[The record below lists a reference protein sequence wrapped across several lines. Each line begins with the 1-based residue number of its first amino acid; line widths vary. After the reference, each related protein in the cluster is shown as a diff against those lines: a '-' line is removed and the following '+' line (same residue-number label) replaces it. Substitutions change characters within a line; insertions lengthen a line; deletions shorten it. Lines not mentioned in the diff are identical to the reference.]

1 MDQQHWTASFTPLMA
16 VGLALL
22 LGASLIWASGAS
34 VLAAYGGLLAGMCG
48 SWQALSETGVAAI
61 PYILTGLAVALG
73 FRGGLFNIGAE
84 GQLYVGALGA
94 VVVGYAIGGLPIW
107 WHLPLALTA
116 GALGGALWG
125 AIPGILKARFG
136 AHEVINTIMMN
147 YIAIKLV
154 DYLVK
159 QVLRDPTASMDRTPS
174 ILLTAVLP
182 HLFGPATRLH
192 AGLCIA
198 LAAVF
203 LVAWLLDKT
212 TLGFEIRTVGIN
224 PSAAQYA
231 GMHVART
238 LVCTMA
244 LSGMLAGLAGAVE
257 ILGLYHTLPATFST
271 GYGFDAIA
279 IALLAKSR
287 PLGVLPAALLWGGLR
302 NGAGLMQVR
311 TGVSIDLINVI
322 QALVIMGLA
331 ADHLVRTLRRRRI
344 GVA

>member
-1 MDQQHWTASFTPLMA
+1 MTRPPAWIVPVHSAYRR
-16 VGLALL
+16 
-22 LGASLIWASGAS
+22 
-34 VLAAYGGLLAGMCG
+34 LAA
-48 SWQALSETGVAAI
+48 
-61 PYILTGLAVALG
+61 
-73 FRGGLFNIGAE
+73 
-84 GQLYVGALGA
+84 
-94 VVVGYAIGGLPIW
+94 
-107 WHLPLALTA
+107 PL
-116 GALGGALWG
+116 
-125 AIPGILKARFG
+125 
-136 AHEVINTIMMN
+136 
-147 YIAIKLV
+147 
-154 DYLVK
+154 
-159 QVLRDPTASMDRTPS
+159 
-174 ILLTAVLP
+174 
-182 HLFGPATRLH
+182 GPATRLH
-192 AGLCIA
+192 AGLLIA
-198 LAAVF
+198 LAAVV

-322 QALVIMGLA
+322 QALVIMGLV
-331 ADHLVRTLRRRRI
+331 ADHLVRTLRRRRV
-344 GVA
+344 GVAGRTRAAAPPGTRPALSPRRYGTRGGPTR

>member
-1 MDQQHWTASFTPLMA
+1 MYEQHWTASLTPLIA
-16 VGLALL
+16 VGVALL
-22 LGASLIWASGAS
+22 LGAGLIWASGAS
-34 VLAAYGGLLAGMCG
+34 VLEAYGGLFAGMCG
-48 SWQALSETGVAAI
+48 SWQALSETGVAAT

-73 FRGGLFNIGAE
+73 FRGGVFNIGAE
-84 GQLYVGALGA
+84 GQLYMGALGA
-94 VVVGYAIGGLPIW
+94 VVVGYTVGGLPIW
-107 WHLPLALTA
+107 IHLPLALA
-116 GALGGALWG
+116 VGALGGALWG
-125 AIPGILKARFG
+125 AVPGILKARLG

-147 YIAIKLV
+147 YIAMKLV

-159 QVLRDPTASMDRTPS
+159 HVLRDPTASMDRTPS
-174 ILLTAVLP
+174 ILATAALP
-182 HLFGPATRLH
+182 HLLGADMRLH
-192 AGLCIA
+192 AGLLIA
-198 LAAVF
+198 LAAVV
-203 LVAWLLDKT
+203 LAAWLLDKT

-231 GMHVART
+231 GMQVART

-257 ILGLYHTLPATFST
+257 ILGLYHTLPAAFST

-279 IALLAKSR
+279 IALLARSR
-287 PLGVLPAALLWGGLR
+287 PFAVLPAALLWGGLR

-331 ADHLVRTLRRRRI
+331 TDHLVRTLRRRRM